1 MGLVAVDCAEGGR
14 GRGAGVSCCQ
24 SAGLGLAATAREW
37 FGSVALICF
46 RLCPA
51 LPRFAPLCPA
61 LPRFAAGVCGEQQ
74 RV

>member
-1 MGLVAVDCAEGGR
+1 VGLVAVDCAEGGR

-46 RLCPA
+46 RL
-51 LPRFAPLCPA
+51 APLCPA
-61 LPRFAAGVCGEQQ
+61 LPRFAAGVRGEQQ